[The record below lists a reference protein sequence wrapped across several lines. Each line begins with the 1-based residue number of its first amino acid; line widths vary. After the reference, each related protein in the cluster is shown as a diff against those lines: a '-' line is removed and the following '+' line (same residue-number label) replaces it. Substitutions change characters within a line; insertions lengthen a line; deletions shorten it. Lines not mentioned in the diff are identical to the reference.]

1 MITVSILQLSMNF
14 KGLSMKSFLNN
25 FIVILVLLITINA
38 NLIAQENN
46 YWNIQYGTRSTL
58 LGGTVIGSVSDLS
71 ATFYNP
77 GAIALFPDVKFIL
90 SAQVY
95 QLDNYM
101 IKDGAAEGKDLEYS
115 SIVPSPNFVA
125 FDLGFEFLGE
135 DRLAFS
141 ILTRQNSNLEFSA
154 RVIDSLEV
162 IESSPGKEK
171 FAGGINAEKKFN
183 DVWGGITF
191 STKLSKRIGV
201 GFTGYIAY
209 RSHDASNVTIL
220 QALQSNG
227 EIASYSNITNYK
239 FNNCRTLL
247 KAGVGI
253 NLNPLTIG
261 LTVTSPSLNIFG
273 TGSVGTHLFVSGIDT
288 NIFNSN
294 YQENIK
300 SKFNS
305 SWTAGLGGAYNF
317 GNIKLH
323 LSTEWYDTINKFNV
337 LDTEPYISQSS
348 GFLLNNDLTHEAKSV
363 INYGFGL
370 DYFLTDSLIFSFS
383 ITTDFSAYVEN
394 TFTNLAAYS
403 AWDLI
408 HIAGGS
414 TFQIWKSE
422 VTLGLVYS
430 FGSQTL
436 ENKIDIT
443 QGSDDNSVARQSE
456 FQYSQIKVLLGFE
469 L

>member
-1 MITVSILQLSMNF
+1 MKKALLLNLVIIILQVSL
-14 KGLSMKSFLNN
+14 
-25 FIVILVLLITINA
+25 T
-38 NLIAQENN
+38 AQENN

-58 LGGTVIGSVSDLS
+58 LGGAVIGSVSDLS

-95 QLDNYM
+95 QMDNFT
-101 IKDGAAEGKDLEYS
+101 IKDGAAEGKDLDYS

-125 FDLGFEFLGE
+125 FDLGFDFLGD

-154 RVIDSLEV
+154 RIIDSLEV
-162 IESSPGKEK
+162 IESSPGKES
-171 FAGGINAEKKFN
+171 FAGGINSEKKFN
-183 DVWGGITF
+183 DVWGGITY
-191 STKLSKRIGV
+191 STKLSETIGLGV
-201 GFTGYIAY
+201 TGYVSY
-209 RSHDASNVTIL
+209 RSHKATSLTIL

-227 EIASYSNITNYK
+227 DIASYSNITNYR

-247 KAGVGI
+247 KAGIGI

-273 TGSVGTHLFVSGIDT
+273 TGSVGTHLFISGIDS
-288 NIFNSN
+288 NRFNSN
-294 YQENIK
+294 YQEDIE
-300 SKFNS
+300 SEFNS
-305 SWTAGLGGAYNF
+305 SWAAGLGGAYNF
-317 GNIKLH
+317 GKIKLH
-323 LSTEWYDTINKFNV
+323 LSAEWYDAISKYDILN
-337 LDTEPYISQSS
+337 TESYISQSS
-348 GFLLNNDLTHEAKSV
+348 GEVLTNDLTHEAKSI
-363 INYGFGL
+363 INFGLGL
-370 DYFLTDSLIFSFS
+370 DYFASDSLIFSLS
-383 ITTDFSAYVEN
+383 ATSDFSAFVEN
-394 TFTNLAAYS
+394 TATNLASYS

-414 TFQIWKSE
+414 TFHVWKSE
-422 VTLGLVYS
+422 ITVGVVYS

-436 ENKIDIT
+436 ANKIDIT
-443 QGSDDNSVARQSE
+443 PGDDDNSLDRQSE
-456 FQYSQIKVLLGFE
+456 FKYSQIKVLLGFE

>member
-1 MITVSILQLSMNF
+1 MKQALLLILVIIILQDSLC
-14 KGLSMKSFLNN
+14 
-25 FIVILVLLITINA
+25 
-38 NLIAQENN
+38 AQENN

-58 LGGTVIGSVSDLS
+58 LGGAVIGSVSDLS

-95 QLDNYM
+95 QLDNYK
-101 IKDGAAEGKDLEYS
+101 IKDGAAEGKDLDYS

-125 FDLGFEFLGE
+125 FDLGFDFLGN

-162 IESSPGKEK
+162 IESSPGKES

-183 DVWGGITF
+183 DVWGGITY
-191 STKLSKRIGV
+191 STKLSEIIGLGV
-201 GFTGYIAY
+201 TGYVSY
-209 RSHDASNVTIL
+209 RSHKATSLTIL

-227 EIASYSNITNYK
+227 EIASYSNINNYR

-247 KAGVGI
+247 KAGVGL

-273 TGSVGTHLFVSGIDT
+273 SGSVGTHLFISGIDS
-288 NIFNSN
+288 NRFDSN
-294 YQENIK
+294 YQEDIE

-305 SWTAGLGGAYNF
+305 SWAAGLGGAYNF
-317 GNIKLH
+317 GMVKLH
-323 LSTEWYDTINKFNV
+323 LSAEWYDAISKYDV
-337 LDTEPYISQSS
+337 LNTETYNSQSS
-348 GFLLNNDLTHEAKSV
+348 GEVLTNDLTHEAKSV
-363 INYGFGL
+363 INFGLGL
-370 DYFLTDSLIFSFS
+370 DYFAGDSLIFSLS
-383 ITTDFSAYVEN
+383 VTSDFSAFVEN
-394 TFTNLAAYS
+394 SSTNLAAYS

-414 TFQIWKSE
+414 TFNIWKSE
-422 VTLGLVYS
+422 LTVGVVYS
-430 FGSQTL
+430 FGSQT
-436 ENKIDIT
+436 IDNNINIT
-443 QGSDDNSVARQSE
+443 PDNDNSSVGRQSE
-456 FQYSQIKVLLGFE
+456 FKYSQIKVLLGFE
-469 L
+469 I